1 MAPPFRRA
9 GHPHHRISF
18 LRYLFPQPRQTA
30 IERLAKFRFETLPHW
45 KHRTQSRIYNY
56 IVRTH
61 SKRKEKRAAGRTA
74 LQFLG
79 RRGIKLLGGGFK
91 DNATASGKLSPSS
104 GSMSSYVAEG
114 YGEERKR
121 GGKRERLA
129 GYLKAANEIRQ
140 SYQQSYSEKWGGN
153 DGVEDDPHGIP
164 GSFPDAAIVSHGD
177 EQMILFPSYA
187 RRHTKEKP
195 FFENANMNPKLDE
208 KGDAEY
214 WAREWQRYE
223 DDRAIVD
230 VDVRGWLYSP
240 HRGPM
245 TRKNRLLIGLAR
257 QLSGIPAPKSG
268 SRDTSPDSNSLRA
281 KAREHEEKK
290 EEEKIAREAEQIMKK
305 GRGEEAAALRGDYS
319 EKPKRDSDGDSI
331 YSDRG
336 RIRSGSS
343 RVSPESSPTPGRLT
357 KRASWNQ
364 PSEMTQAELLTANA
378 HLMARLRPF
387 LTNPM
392 VSTAI
397 TVFFYDEENSSS
409 RTIETDEAGHFNMR
423 AALDFVPTHVR
434 VLASENLS
442 AIEEVKITEPKGVS
456 LITDVDDTIK
466 HSSIG
471 SGSREIFRNVFIRE
485 FADLTIEGVREW
497 YNTMYDMGVGV
508 HYVSNSPWQL
518 FPVLVSFFRKAG
530 LPPGSYHLKQYSGML
545 QGIFEPV
552 AERKKGTLEK
562 IMRDFPERRFVLI
575 GDSGEADLE
584 VYTDV
589 VLANPGKIL
598 GIFIRD
604 VTTPVDIGFFDSALG
619 PLSGERR
626 RTEASS
632 RTQSIDS
639 RRSSTYSKSEQSEKR
654 PSLPP
659 RIPSETK
666 PQTSNGP
673 AMGSLI
679 DFQDE
684 IENEP
689 VHQPHRQVIPRSM
702 SEMETPDLP
711 RRRPANDGKAPPP
724 RPSKPLS
731 LQSASTITV
740 VPPETSEPT
749 NRNSPPP
756 PPKPRRS
763 GAIHGSVHHPLKQAQ
778 SSADLSTSSNEG
790 YISSARNKFAETYN
804 NLPEM
809 RSYVLGLGD
818 SNSTNSN
825 PRPQSS
831 FTPSHSSSPA
841 SNGPPPLPRRKSTI
855 PSSFSASPA
864 STSSQSQ
871 HQPQNYNTNTN
882 ISPLNTHTPNSSS
895 DSSEDEYYRPHNSPG
910 APVNKKLDLWKRR
923 WKRAKDILEGQGV
936 ELRAWRSGGDVCI
949 EAVQMVE
956 RAMREM
962 GVEGYGGLGGKGKT
976 GRGGGEVKVKD
987 LKR

>member
-1 MAPPFRRA
+1 
-9 GHPHHRISF
+9 
-18 LRYLFPQPRQTA
+18 
-30 IERLAKFRFETLPHW
+30 
-45 KHRTQSRIYNY
+45 
-56 IVRTH
+56 
-61 SKRKEKRAAGRTA
+61 
-74 LQFLG
+74 
-79 RRGIKLLGGGFK
+79 
-91 DNATASGKLSPSS
+91 
-104 GSMSSYVAEG
+104 MSSYVADG

-129 GYLKAANEIRQ
+129 GYLKAANELRQ

-153 DGVEDDPHGIP
+153 NGVEDDPHGIP
-164 GSFPDAAIVSHGD
+164 GSFPDVAIVSHGD

-195 FFENANMNPKLDE
+195 FFENSNMNPKLDE
-208 KGDAEY
+208 PGDAEY
-214 WAREWQRYE
+214 WAREWQKYE

-281 KAREHEEKK
+281 RHREHEERRD
-290 EEEKIAREAEQIMKK
+290 EEKIAREAEQIMKK
-305 GRGEEAAALRGDYS
+305 GRGEKEAALRGDYS

-331 YSDRG
+331 YSERG
-336 RIRSGSS
+336 RRHAGSS
-343 RVSPESSPTPGRLT
+343 RVSPESSPTPGNLS

-364 PSEMTQAELLTANA
+364 PSEMTQTELLTANA

-387 LTNPM
+387 LTNPI

-397 TVFFYDEENSSS
+397 TVFFYDEKHSSS
-409 RTIETDEAGHFNMR
+409 RTIETNEAGHFIMR
-423 AALDFVPTHVR
+423 AALEFVPTHVR

-471 SGSREIFRNVFIRE
+471 AGSREIFRNVFIRE
-485 FADLTIEGVREW
+485 FADLTIEGVKEW

-562 IMRDFPERRFVLI
+562 IMRDFPDRKFILI

-604 VTTPVDIGFFDSALG
+604 VTTPADIGFFDSALG

-626 RTEASS
+626 KYEPSS

-639 RRSSTYSKSEQSEKR
+639 RRSSTYSKSELSEKR

-659 RIPSETK
+659 RVPSETK
-666 PQTSNGP
+666 PQTSSGP
-673 AMGSLI
+673 AMGTLI
-679 DFQDE
+679 DFGDE
-684 IENEP
+684 PENEP
-689 VHQPHRQVIPRSM
+689 LHKSHRQVIPRSM
-702 SEMETPDLP
+702 SEMERPDLP
-711 RRRPANDGKAPPP
+711 RRSSANNGKAPPP

-731 LQSASTITV
+731 LRGTSTITV
-740 VPPETSEPT
+740 VPSEPPEVA
-749 NRNSPPP
+749 NRSSPPP

-778 SSADLSTSSNEG
+778 SSADLSESSSEG
-790 YISSARNKFAETYN
+790 YMESARHRVAETYN

-809 RSYVLGLGD
+809 RSYIPGMGE
-818 SNSTNSN
+818 SN
-825 PRPQSS
+825 PRPQPSFNPSYSPSS
-831 FTPSHSSSPA
+831 T
-841 SNGPPPLPRRKSTI
+841 NGPPPPLRRKSTI
-855 PSSFSASPA
+855 QSSISTAS
-864 STSSQSQ
+864 SLTL
-871 HQPQNYNTNTN
+871 TNTN
-882 ISPLNTHTPNSSS
+882 NSSPE
-895 DSSEDEYYRPHNSPG
+895 SSEDEYYRPSNGGSG
-910 APVNKKLDLWKRR
+910 NKKLDLWKRR
-923 WKRAKDILEGQGV
+923 WKRAKGILDGQDV
-936 ELRAWRSGGDVCI
+936 TLRAWRTGGDVCI
-949 EAVQMVE
+949 EAVNMVE
-956 RAMREM
+956 QAMREM
-962 GVEGYGGLGGKGKT
+962 GVEGYGNGKGKT
-976 GRGGGEVKVKD
+976 GRGGGEIKVKD
-987 LKR
+987 LRR